1 MNCNFNL
8 QGQPKETASLT
19 PTHIAYINVWM
30 ELDMKDL
37 FVVAGHLL
45 LCLNMAQTEGKGKAL
60 ALFLFRHR
68 VSSLAVYGLLISI
81 SLSRSSVFLVTQIS
95 ILYDWCSPFLSL
107 MSFVVIT
114 FFIITYMNNCGPH
127 YLKQNL

>member
-1 MNCNFNL
+1 
-8 QGQPKETASLT
+8 
-19 PTHIAYINVWM
+19 
-30 ELDMKDL
+30 MKDL

-81 SLSRSSVFLVTQIS
+81 SLSRSSVFLVVTQIS
-95 ILYDWCSPFLSL
+95 ILYDWMFPFLESYD
-107 MSFVVIT
+107 FCC
-114 FFIITYMNNCGPH
+114 Y
-127 YLKQNL
+127 